1 MTWQAP
7 TRNLAQVTGYEIQ
20 YSTNSTSWTSV
31 SPILAANATSASVTG
46 LTPGSSYYFRI
57 SAIGG
62 GAQSAWT
69 VFADTLTDYV
79 SVVSGGNHTC
89 AITSEGAV
97 ECWGA
102 NDQGQL
108 GDGTL
113 INRTLP
119 VRVAGLSSVSAIT
132 AGAAHTCAL
141 LSDGSVRCWGDNV
154 SGQLG
159 NGTTTDSRTP
169 VAVTGLGQAVEIS
182 AGGQTTCARLNSG
195 EVQCWGLNSSG
206 QLGNGTLINSSTPT
220 AVVEILD
227 AVELSVGAAFA
238 CAVLSTGGAACWGAG
253 GSGQRNIVIGR
264 CQNGSYNGNDYGSIN
279 SAVTV
284 TISSPTGKI
293 KRVVIAYGCVSSAD
307 VNRYYTGSDPGF
319 QNIVI
324 SNFTARTAPVLNIAT
339 PVCNTNST
347 SVNLSATASSTSSPT
362 YAWTTT
368 GGTINSG
375 SNGLTPNVKG
385 PGTFTLIAYNGVST
399 CSTSANITLTNVS
412 CNLLPVEL
420 TEFNAGRVNEYVVL
434 NWQTASE
441 INNDYFAIERSLDG
455 TNFQTIDIVKGKGN
469 THQRV
474 NYQATDNEPGSDIT
488 YYRLKQVDLNGKYTY
503 SKIVAVEASEKE
515 IYISQ
520 PIPNP
525 FNDEFSIS
533 FQLKN
538 KIEFI
543 TEIYDLTGKKVRTDY
558 DIFEPGT
565 SHKFFHLKDYENG
578 IYFLNIKSIDG
589 SSSFNYKLIKN

>member
-1 MTWQAP
+1 MKKTALIFAFLLSIKLFSQTTVVDWSTVVNNTTSGTLNTSNTPNAV
-7 TRNLAQVTGYEIQ
+7 VTISGSGFHTLQ
-20 YSTNSTSWTSV
+20 GASPRWNTGGTNNWAMNGLG
-31 SPILAANATSASVTG
+31 LAANWGNVSTTINLDVNFTNPICNNLVFSIHDLNGSTSGVNGAFEDKVTITTYDQNNNIIAVNATNYVWSN
-46 LTPGSSYYFRI
+46 SSFC
-57 SAIGG
+57 G
-62 GAQSAWT
+62 
-69 VFADTLTDYV
+69 
-79 SVVSGGNHTC
+79 
-89 AITSEGAV
+89 
-97 ECWGA
+97 
-102 NDQGQL
+102 GQL
-108 GDGTL
+108 YFG
-113 INRTLP
+113 
-119 VRVAGLSSVSAIT
+119 
-132 AGAAHTCAL
+132 
-141 LSDGSVRCWGDNV
+141 
-154 SGQLG
+154 
-159 NGTTTDSRTP
+159 
-169 VAVTGLGQAVEIS
+169 
-182 AGGQTTCARLNSG
+182 
-195 EVQCWGLNSSG
+195 
-206 QLGNGTLINSSTPT
+206 
-220 AVVEILD
+220 
-227 AVELSVGAAFA
+227 
-238 CAVLSTGGAACWGAG
+238 GAG